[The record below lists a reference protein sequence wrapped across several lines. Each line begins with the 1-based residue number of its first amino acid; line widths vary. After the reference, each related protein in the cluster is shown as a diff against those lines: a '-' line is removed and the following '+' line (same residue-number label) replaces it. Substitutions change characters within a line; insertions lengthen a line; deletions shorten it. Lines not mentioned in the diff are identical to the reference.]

1 MANLAF
7 FILFLTTWSTARRSS
22 STSGSFS
29 SSSQSPDAKLVYQAR
44 RRPNSNPNSR
54 PNIVLIL
61 TDDQDTELGSLQFMP
76 KLGKH
81 VGEQG
86 ATFRHGFVSTPMCCP
101 SRSSLLTG
109 LYVHNHHVFTN
120 NDNCSSTYW
129 NSNHEQRTFATYLS
143 QSGYKTAYFG
153 KYLNKYDGQRV
164 PPGWD
169 NWHGLV
175 RNSRF
180 YNYTLN
186 ENGVLKHHGFNYQR
200 DYLPDIIT
208 NKSLEFISAR
218 SRDKVRKPFLA
229 VLSYPGPHG
238 PEDAAPQYSGLFFN
252 VTTHHTP
259 AYDFAPNPDKQW
271 ILRHTEKMLPI
282 HKRFTD
288 LLQTKR
294 LQTLQS
300 VDAAVEAVTSKLEE
314 LDMLENTYVFFTSD
328 HGYHLGQFGLVKGK
342 AFPFDFDTRVPLLVR
357 GPGIAPNSE
366 RLQPTVNIDLAPT
379 FLDIAGLEK
388 PGHMDGKSLLPL
400 LRKPHRKLRSA
411 FLLERGKMTFE
422 RYAMVSINNEVLQ
435 QPPIEGTSLAIF
447 RKNQLTKRERLEIEC
462 RKERYRA
469 PCKEG
474 QRWVCRQK
482 KDGFTRIARCRP
494 GEEKQAPCHCQPGE
508 VFGWK
513 YRTLEQSE
521 VSMQK
526 QFLKKHLELS
536 NLKRLRPRFLKT
548 LPGAE
553 HVIQRRGRSVGD
565 IEPGSRDL
573 GHLALGEP
581 GREVERLLES
591 LAGEEIEEVDDLVED
606 IAEEIRDLHILRN
619 ATVPQ
624 HEERGCSLDHH
635 RNSVVCSTEI
645 TSDKIAWQNS
655 RSTIK
660 HQIQQ
665 LRAQLNELK
674 QIRKYLRMKRPVK
687 ERARKGLGKKKARH
701 REVKTL
707 RLSPPPTEFP
717 FVDPESEVC
726 FCNTGSQSSQ
736 AKEALQEERARKR
749 KDRKLERLRQKEIKR
764 VKKERKARRKLKSND
779 HCKTD
784 VKMNCFSHDNEHW
797 KTEPKWTEGPFCACT
812 NSNNNTYWCVRN
824 INETHNYLYCEYVTG
839 MMTYFDLRVDPHQLR
854 NLLHTLS
861 DNELN
866 FMHSQVLDLRSY
878 SAERR
883 FLERRRR
890 ARKLQE
896 EEKKRKR
903 WNRRKHRRMDR
914 FLPSPK
920 GYRRR
925 G

>member
-1 MANLAF
+1 MVNLAF
-7 FILFLTTWSTARRSS
+7 FLLSLTTWSTARRSS
-22 STSGSFS
+22 GSKSLDFS
-29 SSSQSPDAKLVYQAR
+29 SPNHPPDAKLVYQAR
-44 RRPNSNPNSR
+44 RRPNPDPNSR

-129 NSNHEQRTFATYLS
+129 TSNHEQRTFATYLS

-153 KYLNKYDGQRV
+153 KYLNKYDGHRV

-186 ENGVLKHHGFNYQR
+186 ENGVLRHHGNNYHK

-208 NKSLEFISAR
+208 NRSLDFFDAR
-218 SRDKVRKPFLA
+218 ARDEVQKPFLA

-314 LDMLENTYVFFTSD
+314 LDLLDNTFIFFTSD

-357 GPGIAPNSE
+357 GPGISPNSE

-435 QPPIEGTSLAIF
+435 QSPVEGTSVAIF

-469 PCKEG
+469 PCKEN
-474 QRWVCRQK
+474 QRWVCRRK
-482 KDGFTRIARCRP
+482 RDGSTRIARCRP
-494 GEEKQAPCHCQPGE
+494 GEEKLAPCHCQPGE

-513 YRTLEQSE
+513 YRRLEPSE
-521 VSMQK
+521 VNMQK
-526 QFLKKHLELS
+526 RFLKKHLELS
-536 NLKRLRPRFLKT
+536 DLKRLRPRFLKT
-548 LPGAE
+548 LPGVE
-553 HVIQRRGRSVGD
+553 QVVQRRGRSVT
-565 IEPGSRDL
+565 
-573 GHLALGEP
+573 EP
-581 GREVERLLES
+581 GREVERLLDS
-591 LAGEEIEEVDDLVED
+591 LAGEEIDEVDDLVED

-619 ATVPQ
+619 ATAPQ
-624 HEERGCSLDHH
+624 TREGGCSLDHH

-645 TSDKIAWQNS
+645 TSDKIAWLNS

-674 QIRKYLRMKRPVK
+674 QIRKYLRMKRPTK
-687 ERARKGLGKKKARH
+687 EKGRKGGVGRRKGRQ
-701 REVKTL
+701 RDVKTL
-707 RLSPPPTEFP
+707 RLSAAPPPTEFP

-726 FCNTGSQSSQ
+726 FCNSQQ
-736 AKEALQEERARKR
+736 PVTAKAKGEKKEAVLEERARKR
-749 KDRKLERLRQKEIKR
+749 QDRKLERLRMKEIKR

-784 VKMNCFSHDNEHW
+784 VKMNCFSHDNDHW

-854 NLLHTLS
+854 NLLHTLT
-861 DNELN
+861 DTELN

-878 SAERR
+878 SAEQR

-890 ARKLQE
+890 VRKLQE
-896 EEKKRKR
+896 EEKKRRR
-903 WNRRKHRRMDR
+903 WNRRKNRRMER